1 MEIFKKMKVND
12 IKNQILIL
20 TFSLITLLLF
30 LFLINFVGNRN
41 VRQSIESVKGSYS
54 LSIVQLEQLHS
65 YLEQMAA
72 GEKIAGLGEIVI
84 AWEETGDSFED
95 QQIATLADSILI
107 PLKELVAAPDQ
118 DKAATTLIFLE
129 SLQELQQKLFA
140 DKLNTI
146 SSKVANQNI
155 FNLTFIGLLITGILV
170 FGFMIRK
177 SLIKSLQRPI
187 KLMRNLA
194 EGKLPENIKSTKNEF
209 NELIVLANQLVDNL
223 RAASNFSLNIG
234 QGKFD
239 DDFQPSSDKDI
250 LGNALLNMR
259 NQLLDVDQES
269 QKRNWSNEGYA
280 KFGDILRKQSDDIHE
295 FGFSIISGLVKYIKG
310 NQGAIYVVQD
320 DPEDE
325 QLQVLTRIGTYAFG
339 RNKFIEDAIKPGS
352 GLVGQAF
359 LERETIHMI
368 DIPDDYIKIVSG
380 LGDAPPRSLIIVPMK
395 FNDQIYGVLE
405 IASFNKFEKHEIEFL
420 ETIAESIASTI
431 SNVRINEQTKNLLSE
446 TQEQAEQL
454 RTQEEEMRQNME
466 ELSATHEQI
475 ERLKLEEERKNKE
488 MIAKIEDYKNMLMR
502 VIDNVPGKIFLKDHD
517 GRLILLNQAV
527 ANAYDTTVDKLL
539 GTTDFDFF
547 SFEDASEYRRVELE
561 ILESGKPLRIPEEVF
576 RDQEGNVRILDTLKM
591 PFEISGDEK
600 IGLLGVQTD
609 ITEIKSMERQLQ
621 EQKTMMQE
629 EIDNLKKQLEEQ
641 KKK

>member
-1 MEIFKKMKVND
+1 MEIFKNMKVND
-12 IKNQILIL
+12 IKNQILIF

-30 LFLINFVGNRN
+30 LFSINFIGNRN
-41 VRQSIESVKGSYS
+41 VKQSIESVKGSYS

-65 YLEQMAA
+65 YVELMAA
-72 GEKIAGLGEIVI
+72 GKKINGFGETVI
-84 AWEETGDSFED
+84 AWEETLDSFEE
-95 QQIATLADSILI
+95 QQITVMADSVLI
-107 PLKELVAAPDQ
+107 PLKELIEAPDQ
-118 DKAATTLIFLE
+118 EKAAATLIFLE

-140 DKLNTI
+140 DKLNGI
-146 SSKVANQNI
+146 SNKVANQNF
-155 FNLTFIGLLITGILV
+155 FNLTFIGLLITGILI
-170 FGFMIRK
+170 FGFIIRK

-194 EGKLPENIKSTKNEF
+194 EGKLPENIKTTKNEF

-239 DDFQPSSDKDI
+239 DNYQPSSEKDI

-295 FGFSIISGLVKYIKG
+295 FGFSIISGLVKYLKG

-359 LERETIHMI
+359 LEKETIHMI

-405 IASFNKFEKHEIEFL
+405 IASFNQFEKYEIEFL

-539 GTTDFDFF
+539 GTTDFDYF
-547 SFEDASEYRRVELE
+547 SFEDASEYRRVEVE
-561 ILESGKPLRIPEEVF
+561 ILESGQPLRIPEEVF

-600 IGLLGVQTD
+600 TGLLGVQTD
-609 ITEIKSMERQLQ
+609 ITEIKAMERQLQ

-629 EIDNLKKQLEEQ
+629 EIDKLQKQLEEQ